1 MIYYPEGHS
10 RSAFPRAPF
19 TLAELERATNDGTIL
34 EATAILCDS
43 MQNLTVSLGTM
54 KGIIPKEEALYSP
67 VGDVKNIAVITRV
80 GKDICFKVK
89 EIRRDENGTPY
100 AILSRKDAQ
109 KECFEHIVENYSPGK
124 VIPAKVT
131 HLEPFGAFVDVGCGI
146 VSMISIENISVSR
159 ISHPSQ
165 RFYVGDEIFC
175 AVTCIDSTAYRIYVT
190 HRELLGTWEENA
202 SLFCAGQT
210 AAGTVRGIED
220 YGIFIELAPNL
231 TGLAE
236 YRDGVYEG
244 QTACVY
250 IKNIIPEKMKIK
262 LIIVDCFDRD
272 TSPVPMNYY
281 VTDGVIDRWQYSP
294 DLCEKIVETVF
305 S

>member
-10 RSAFPRAPF
+10 HSVFPRAPF
-19 TLAELERATNDGTIL
+19 TLADLERAANDGTIL
-34 EATAILCDS
+34 EATAVLCDS
-43 MQNLTVSLGTM
+43 MQNLTVSLGVM
-54 KGIIPKEEALYSP
+54 KGIIPKDEVLYSP
-67 VGDVKNIAVITRV
+67 VGEVKNIAVITRV

-89 EIRRDENGTPY
+89 EICRDENGSPY
-100 AILSRKDAQ
+100 AVLSRKDAQ
-109 KECFEHIVENYSPGK
+109 KECFEHIFQDYCPGS

-146 VSMISIENISVSR
+146 VSMISIEHISVSR
-159 ISHPSQ
+159 ISHPLQ
-165 RFYVGDEIFC
+165 RFCVGDEIFC
-175 AVTCIDSTAYRIYVT
+175 AVTSVDTAAYRVYVT

-202 SLFCAGQT
+202 RIFCAGQT

-236 YRDGVYEG
+236 YKEGVYEG

-281 VTDGVIDRWQYSP
+281 ITDGIIERWQYSP
-294 DLCEKIVETVF
+294 DECEKSVETVF
-305 S
+305 